1 MTSLRD
7 VMKRSRAA
15 FFGPTIRLL
24 FFRLVRKSNK
34 IISEDGDLRKMAF
47 LFPGQGSQAVGM
59 GQDFHREFGFVRELF
74 DMAEEISRINL
85 RQLCFKGP
93 MEELTRTVNL
103 QPAVTVV
110 NLAFLAAVQR
120 ETGQPSASAGHSLG
134 EYSALHAAGVVSAED
149 VIRLVHKR
157 GELMHREALKN
168 KGAMSALLGLA
179 IDVVEEIVDRG
190 RERGA
195 VSVANH
201 NTGQQIV
208 ITGESA
214 AVEAVS
220 AFAAEKGAKA
230 IPLKVSGAWHSEL
243 IRGAEEDFKSFLQS
257 AAFNAPQSAVVF
269 NVTANTESD
278 PDEIRSIMSRQLCSP
293 VKWYDSMKKL
303 VADEV
308 ETFVE
313 IGPGKVLTG
322 LLRKNLPKDYPATVF
337 NVNDLNTFENFIKN
351 TNPARL

>member
-1 MTSLRD
+1 
-7 VMKRSRAA
+7 
-15 FFGPTIRLL
+15 
-24 FFRLVRKSNK
+24 
-34 IISEDGDLRKMAF
+34 
-47 LFPGQGSQAVGM
+47 M
-59 GQDFHREFGFVRELF
+59 GQDFHQEFGFVRELF

-120 ETGQPSASAGHSLG
+120 EKGKPVVSAGHSLG
-134 EYSALHAAGVVSAED
+134 EYSALNAAGVVSAED
-149 VIRLVHKR
+149 AIRLVHKR
-157 GELMHREALKN
+157 GELMHREAIKN
-168 KGAMSALLGLA
+168 KGAMSALLGLTV
-179 IDVVEEIVDRG
+179 DEVEEIVERG
-190 RERGA
+190 RERGV

-201 NTGQQIV
+201 NTAQQIV
-208 ITGESA
+208 ITGEPA
-214 AVEAVS
+214 AVAAVS
-220 AFAAEKGAKA
+220 AYAAEKGAKA

-243 IRGAEEDFKSFLQS
+243 IRGAEEDFKAFLQTI
-257 AAFNAPQSAVVF
+257 AFNSPPSAVVF

-293 VKWYDSMKKL
+293 VKWYDSMKQL
-303 VADEV
+303 VEAEI
-308 ETFVE
+308 EIFLE

-337 NVNDLNTFENFIKN
+337 TVNDLNTFENFIKK
-351 TNPARL
+351 TS